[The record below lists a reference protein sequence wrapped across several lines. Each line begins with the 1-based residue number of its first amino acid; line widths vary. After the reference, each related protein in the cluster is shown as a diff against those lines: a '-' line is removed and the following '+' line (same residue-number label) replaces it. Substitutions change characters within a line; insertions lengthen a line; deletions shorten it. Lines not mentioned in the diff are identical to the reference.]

1 MIIISL
7 LATIIRYIV
16 SHNDH
21 QVLYAW
27 FIASHNNHGIT
38 ITPTDAFHKDL
49 VGIISTTTIGLFA
62 IIVILVSVTIGF
74 SVQH

>member
-1 MIIISL
+1 MYYYCNNY
-7 LATIIRYIV
+7 YIM
-16 SHNDH
+16 
-21 QVLYAW
+21 W
-27 FIASHNNHGIT
+27 FIASHNNHDIT

-74 SVQH
+74 SIQHWRRKR